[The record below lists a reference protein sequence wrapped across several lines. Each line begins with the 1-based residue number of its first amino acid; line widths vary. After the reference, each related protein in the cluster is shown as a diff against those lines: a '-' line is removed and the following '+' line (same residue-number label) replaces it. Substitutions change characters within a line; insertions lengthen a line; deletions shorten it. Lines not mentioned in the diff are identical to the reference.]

1 MHESLPQVSCHPLVA
16 DLNREVDAWMA
27 IIGKTMHDQ
36 AKQQAM
42 LLNDAIADRRDKLSK
57 PPEDLEALKSIV
69 RLIGEIRESTPSMED
84 KFTVVE
90 EQFRTLMLF
99 EYPTEDAAREL
110 AMGIRQQVRVC
121 VHPHF
126 TRMHKFMLVCS
137 CMDA

>member
-1 MHESLPQVSCHPLVA
+1 
-16 DLNREVDAWMA
+16 MA

-42 LLNDAIADRRDKLSK
+42 LLHDAIEDRREKLSK

-110 AMGIRQQVRVC
+110 AMGIRQKVC
-121 VHPHF
+121 VHPCVHVHIHACVYMPIMDARMFFLYSSEFHF
-126 TRMHKFMLVCS
+126 TLL
-137 CMDA
+137 A

>member
-1 MHESLPQVSCHPLVA
+1 
-16 DLNREVDAWMA
+16 MA

-42 LLNDAIADRRDKLSK
+42 MLHDGIADRRDRLSK
-57 PPEDLEALKSIV
+57 PPDDLEALKAIV

-99 EYPTEDAAREL
+99 EYPTEEAAKEL
-110 AMGIRQQVRVC
+110 AMAIRQQVGGSVAS
-121 VHPHF
+121 PPPP
-126 TRMHKFMLVCS
+126 
-137 CMDA
+137 